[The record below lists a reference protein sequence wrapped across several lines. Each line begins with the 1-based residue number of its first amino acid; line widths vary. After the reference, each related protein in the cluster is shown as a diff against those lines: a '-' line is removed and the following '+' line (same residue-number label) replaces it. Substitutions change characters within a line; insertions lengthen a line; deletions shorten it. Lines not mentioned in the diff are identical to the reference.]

1 MLFLVFSYYVNLH
14 HICKLC
20 PLLNS
25 WYLCFL
31 FFLNLSYCVDVAY
44 YLYSFLLISFHN
56 FTFFGCALYKNMATF
71 SCAYYQLLNFQT
83 FCICAFKANWFTVKI
98 CFSPLPQVMK
108 RHVLISF
115 NISIGHYDFLC
126 ELFSKFKKIFRRL
139 RDFWFI
145 FFLLIFNWTA
155 LYSEHALWGI
165 DFLVFCEICFVVS

>member
-44 YLYSFLLISFHN
+44 YLFSFLLISFHN

-83 FCICAFKANWFTVKI
+83 FCICAFKLI
-98 CFSPLPQVMK
+98 DLPLRSVLALSHKLWNVMYWS
-108 RHVLISF
+108 VLT
-115 NISIGHYDFLC
+115 
-126 ELFSKFKKIFRRL
+126 
-139 RDFWFI
+139 
-145 FFLLIFNWTA
+145 FLLAIMTFYVNYLVNLKKFSDALGIFGS
-155 LYSEHALWGI
+155 Y
-165 DFLVFCEICFVVS
+165 FFY